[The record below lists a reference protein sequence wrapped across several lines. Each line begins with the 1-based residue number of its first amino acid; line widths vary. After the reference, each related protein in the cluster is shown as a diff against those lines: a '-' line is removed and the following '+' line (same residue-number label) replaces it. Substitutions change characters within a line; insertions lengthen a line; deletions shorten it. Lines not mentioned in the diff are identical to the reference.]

1 MILVSQRLFLSDPS
15 GKFRSVN
22 YASEF
27 VPTHG
32 KETGLVPISNGF
44 RAHYTFSF
52 QENVN
57 SQVLE
62 CKPAGQVAPGGQGQA
77 PMRIT
82 GVETKAHRS

>member
-52 QENVN
+52 
-57 SQVLE
+57 
-62 CKPAGQVAPGGQGQA
+62 
-77 PMRIT
+77 
-82 GVETKAHRS
+82 